1 MPVTGADPV
10 HATPRVLHLIPSLE
24 IGGTE
29 GQLVEF
35 IRRSS
40 NPEQHFVAVSWKA
53 GHLAR
58 HLPNPAIALRAGR
71 RATDLVPDV
80 RALWLFRRA
89 VRDVRA
95 EIVQTYLHL
104 SELIAFLAT
113 PPGVPII
120 ATRRGPKGRYERGW
134 TVRRFEGLAHRR
146 TRVMICNS
154 KDLARQVRQG
164 DSTPPP
170 IEVIYN
176 AVDTD
181 RFGVAPFA
189 AGRPTVTVVA
199 NLHPYKGHARLL
211 HAMRSVRATLPEARL
226 VLVGDGMERARLEH
240 LTQELGL
247 QDAVVFAGRVE
258 DPRPFVGDAHVV
270 ALASDH
276 EGFPNALLEAMA
288 MGRPV
293 VATRTGGIPELV
305 RDGEDGFLTR
315 VDPSDIARKLI
326 EILRDADLRERLG
339 SSARM
344 RAETFGWDRLIR
356 ETEAVYR
363 SVLPVAR

>member
-1 MPVTGADPV
+1 
-10 HATPRVLHLIPSLE
+10 VLHLIPSLE
-24 IGGTE
+24 VGGTE

-40 NPEQHFVAVSWKA
+40 NPERHFVAVSWKA
-53 GHLAR
+53 GPLAR
-58 HLPNPAIALRAGR
+58 DLPNPAIVLGAGPRMVDIVADLRALS
-71 RATDLVPDV
+71 T
-80 RALWLFRRA
+80 FRHA
-89 VRDVRA
+89 VRDVQA

-120 ATRRGPKGRYERGW
+120 ATRRGPRGRYESGGIF
-134 TVRRFEGLAHRR
+134 RRLEGLAHRR
-146 TRVMICNS
+146 TRVLICNS
-154 KDLARQVRQG
+154 EYLARLVRLG
-164 DSTPPP
+164 DRTPPP
-170 IEVIYN
+170 IEIIYN
-176 AVDTD
+176 AVDTHRYD
-181 RFGVAPFA
+181 VVPFA
-189 AGRPTVTVVA
+189 RGRPTVTVVA
-199 NLHPYKGHARLL
+199 NLHPYKGHTKLL
-211 HAMRSVRATLPEARL
+211 YAMRSVLASVPEARM
-226 VLVGDGMERARLEH
+226 VFVGDGVERARLEH
-240 LTQELGL
+240 LTRELGL
-247 QDAVVFAGRVE
+247 QDAVVFVGSVE
-258 DPRPFVGDAHVV
+258 DPRPFVRDAHVV

-305 RDGEDGFLTR
+305 RDGEDGLLTG
-315 VDPSDIARKLI
+315 VDPSDIAGRLI

-339 SSARM
+339 SSART